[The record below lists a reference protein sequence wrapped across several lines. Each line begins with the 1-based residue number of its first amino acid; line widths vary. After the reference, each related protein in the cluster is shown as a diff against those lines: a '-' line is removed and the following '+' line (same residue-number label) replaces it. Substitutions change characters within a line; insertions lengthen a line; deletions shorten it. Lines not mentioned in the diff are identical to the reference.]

1 MLITCSVSSSELTTD
16 MFGSS
21 EVPALV
27 EPRVPVGGWKINRYT
42 QISSMIQIVVSAVK
56 QFCRMILGWLV
67 EGGHV

>member
-1 MLITCSVSSSELTTD
+1 

-42 QISSMIQIVVSAVK
+42 QISSMIQIVVSAQDDTGLVGGG
-56 QFCRMILGWLV
+56 RPHLESVVRESLLG
-67 EGGHV
+67 